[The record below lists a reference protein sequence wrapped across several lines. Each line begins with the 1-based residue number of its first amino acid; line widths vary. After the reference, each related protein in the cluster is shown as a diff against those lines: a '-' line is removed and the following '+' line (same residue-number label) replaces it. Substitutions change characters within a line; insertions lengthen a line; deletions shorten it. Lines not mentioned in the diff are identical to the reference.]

1 MGYDDTNIRVF
12 NVRNARMDTMYKGHE
27 DAILDIVYDPN
38 NKSLVSCS
46 SDKTFRIW
54 Q

>member
-1 MGYDDTNIRVF
+1 M
-12 NVRNARMDTMYKGHE
+12 RMDTMYKGHE
-27 DAILDIVYDPN
+27 DSVLDIIYDPN

-46 SDKTFRIW
+46 TDNSFRIW